1 MWCGKFTFLLVC
13 CWIPLNY
20 TYLPLTQGD
29 KQELFVIWRK
39 VWAEKKKGWA
49 FILKFKMLNIC
60 ARNRHMILMTD
71 GLKNNNREK
80 NTSCL
85 LMSLVP
91 PLFSLCDCYIHP
103 HYTGKA
109 NSGIQ
114 PPLHANTE
122 EPEKPETWVNFC
134 LKAMRASPGNT
145 LPVQQCAHSQFIN
158 EQWNLVFHPDGGWNY
173 CPGDKVPGL

>member
-1 MWCGKFTFLLVC
+1 MQLSASLRGLITPPQPEKRNQKLCGVESSPFCLFAVGFLSTTPTCHSHRVTSRSCL
-13 CWIPLNY
+13 
-20 TYLPLTQGD
+20 
-29 KQELFVIWRK
+29 LFGGRC
-39 VWAEKKKGWA
+39 ERKKKRLSIYFG
-49 FILKFKMLNIC
+49 LKFKMLNIC

-122 EPEKPETWVNFC
+122 EPEKPET
-134 LKAMRASPGNT
+134 
-145 LPVQQCAHSQFIN
+145 
-158 EQWNLVFHPDGGWNY
+158 
-173 CPGDKVPGL
+173 